1 MRYSADGSSAAR
13 SMSGVLGLLW
23 RVGRGAKFR
32 LDGNGVC
39 LLNIMIREMRGIA
52 SGAKVRIASVT
63 GGGS

>member
-1 MRYSADGSSAAR
+1 
-13 SMSGVLGLLW
+13 MSGVLGLLW